1 VRLLWQKERVAVKVF
16 LDITGRSP
24 QNSWKKG
31 MSLAVKRE
39 GRTTYIASFET
50 HVAGGRKK
58 KLLTALMFTWNGYD
72 MKT

>member
-16 LDITGRSP
+16 LDITGRSLH
-24 QNSWKKG
+24 NSWKKG

-39 GRTTYIASFET
+39 GKTTYIASFET
-50 HVAGGRKK
+50 HVAGKK
-58 KLLTALMFTWNGYD
+58 KVTALMFTWNGYD